1 VRYII
6 YGAGGVGGIIGGKMF
21 MSGAEVVLV
30 ARGEHLMAIQ
40 RDGLKLQHPKPD
52 TTETLGMQ
60 AVANPADIEFRPDD
74 VVVLTMKSQDTVGAL
89 EDLRLA
95 AGDQVPV
102 VCCQNGVEN
111 ERQALRRFANVYSML
126 VIMPANYLEPGIVET
141 TAWPVSGVLDIGRY
155 PHGSD
160 ALAESISRDLA
171 GAGFV
176 SRTDPR
182 VMRLKYAKL
191 AQNMVNA
198 LQAILGPGVDSQDLL
213 AKARAEADA
222 CFDAAGIDSAT
233 LDEFLTRN
241 REMGSGVAGI
251 GGGGWR
257 GGSTWQSLVRGS
269 GSSETDYLN
278 GEVVL
283 LGRLHGIPTPA
294 NEVLQLYVDSMAKNR
309 QQPGDVSIEEVR
321 QQVALREAAVVRRD

>member
-1 VRYII
+1 VRYIV
-6 YGAGGVGGIIGGKMF
+6 YGAGGVGGVIGGKMF
-21 MSGAEVVLV
+21 MNGIEVVLI
-30 ARGEHLMAIQ
+30 ARGEHLTAIQ

-52 TTETLGMQ
+52 TTETLRLQ
-60 AVANPADIEFRPDD
+60 AVGHPSDIEFQPDD

-111 ERQALRRFANVYSML
+111 ERQALRRFANVYAML
-126 VIMPANYLEPGIVET
+126 VIMPANYIEPGIVET
-141 TAWPVSGVLDIGRY
+141 TAWPVTGVLDIGRY

-160 ALAESISRDLA
+160 ELAESISRDMA
-171 GAGFV
+171 RAGFA
-176 SRTDPR
+176 SHADPQ

-198 LQAILGPGVDSQDLL
+198 LQAILGPGVDSEDLL
-213 AKARAEADA
+213 SKARAEADA
-222 CFDAAGIDSAT
+222 CFAAAGIDSAT
-233 LDEFLTRN
+233 AEEFRERN
-241 REMGSGVAGI
+241 RQMGSGVAGI

-269 GSSETDYLN
+269 GSSEPDYLN

-283 LGRLHGIPTPA
+283 LGRLHGVPTPA
-294 NEVLQLYVDSMAKNR
+294 NEVLQLYVDRMAKNR
-309 QQPGDVSIEEVR
+309 QKPGDVSIEELR
-321 QQVALREAAVVRRD
+321 QQVAYREAAFARRD